1 MVNINKNLNDEQYR
15 VTQNRGTEP
24 AFSGAYWDKKD
35 KGNYKCIWKY
45 ANANEL
51 VE

>member
-15 VTQNRGTEP
+15 VTQKHGTEP

-35 KGNYKCIWKY
+35 TGHYRCRK
-45 ANANEL
+45 
-51 VE
+51 